1 MKSKSNKIST
11 NIWIYLSVFSLVLMI
26 FLWIFQVL
34 FLQLYY
40 EAGVKNNL
48 NKVVNKV
55 SQYKYKDINS
65 YIENLAYQNNVCI
78 EIVSKNEFSE
88 YVEVASK
95 NCQIEGKTYDN
106 YKIDFIN
113 KNSKSKTYELINSL
127 YNNKTIVKAIR
138 QDNTYIFISSSLEV
152 VGSTIYILGNM
163 FIFVTIIVLILALLI
178 GYFISKRISK
188 PIINITEKAEMLKN
202 GNYDI
207 DFSNKDSIYEINKL
221 EETLTETAQMLSQT
235 ENIRREFL
243 ANVSHDIKTPLT
255 MIKAY
260 AEMIRDITYKD
271 DQKREENLNI
281 IIEEAE
287 RLNLLVNDILELS
300 KIQSSVVEDKKEQLD
315 LNKLIKEILTR
326 YDIYVEDGYSFI
338 YKEVKD
344 AIIYADKKR
353 IEQIIYNLINNAIVY
368 TGEDKK
374 IYIELENNKKN
385 IVIKIRDTGKG
396 IKQEEIK
403 NIWKKYYKID
413 RSHKR
418 DKVGS
423 GIGLSIVKSIC
434 DANGYNYGVISEE
447 NKGSCFYIKI
457 KK

>member
-40 EAGVKNNL
+40 ESGVKNNL

-344 AIIYADKKR
+344 AIIYVDKKR

-434 DANGYNYGVISEE
+434 DSNGYNYGVISEE

>member
-344 AIIYADKKR
+344 AIIYVDKKR

>member
-40 EAGVKNNL
+40 ESGVKNNL

-221 EETLTETAQMLSQT
+221 EETLTETTQMLSQT

-434 DANGYNYGVISEE
+434 DSNGYNYGVISEE